1 MKGKG
6 CSWNARGF
14 GFITPDNGGEDVFCH
29 VTAIKDGNAFANGA
43 DLEYRLSYDATK
55 QKYRAESV
63 TGGIYESNDRD
74 RYDRGYDR
82 GGYDRRDRGGYDRYD
97 RRDRDRGYDRRDRDR
112 YDRDRR
118 DRDRDRRDRSRSRD
132 RRY

>member
-1 MKGKG
+1 MGTG

-14 GFITPDNGGEDVFCH
+14 GFITPDGGGEDVFCH

-43 DLEYRLSYDATK
+43 RLEYRLSYDSTK

-82 GGYDRRDRGGYDRYD
+82 RDRYD
-97 RRDRDRGYDRRDRDR
+97 RDRG

-118 DRDRDRRDRSRSRD
+118 DRDRDRGRRDRDYDRD

>member
-1 MKGKG
+1 VKGTG

-43 DLEYRLSYDATK
+43 SLEYRLSYDATK

-82 GGYDRRDRGGYDRYD
+82 DRRDRYDRYD
-97 RRDRDRGYDRRDRDR
+97 RRDRDYDRRDRDR

-118 DRDRDRRDRSRSRD
+118 DRRDRYDRSRSRD